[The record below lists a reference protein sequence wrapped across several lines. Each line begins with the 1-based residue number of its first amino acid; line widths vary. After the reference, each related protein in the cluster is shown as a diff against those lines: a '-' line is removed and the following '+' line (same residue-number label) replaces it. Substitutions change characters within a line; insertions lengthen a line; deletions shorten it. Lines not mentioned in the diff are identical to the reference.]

1 MLRILSLGSKN
12 WLKPHGDN
20 EKTCHMVFVGKQE
33 LYASGDVRWPWLKLI
48 FLLVMVQMALAAM
61 LADSFLSSTQQLV
74 WSPGIQDFVSARVPS
89 DSGVALVHVLIEPVF

>member
-61 LADSFLSSTQQLV
+61 LADSFLSSTQQLY
-74 WSPGIQDFVSARVPS
+74 GHQAFRILFL
-89 DSGVALVHVLIEPVF
+89 LVFPLTVV